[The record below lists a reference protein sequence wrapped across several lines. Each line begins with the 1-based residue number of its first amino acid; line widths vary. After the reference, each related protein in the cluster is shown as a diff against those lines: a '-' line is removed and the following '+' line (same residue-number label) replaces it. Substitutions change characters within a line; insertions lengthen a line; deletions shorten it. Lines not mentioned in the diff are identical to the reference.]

1 MSYDYDIKLLVT
13 SKYLYNIISQ
23 KLFEIEEH
31 RIRNISFR
39 SIHSGSHIGCML
51 MNKNTYTL
59 GTEGA
64 VKCFKYDINR
74 PNFKIKTPTLRCPE
88 SLTYISYNKSNQNEI
103 VLDKEYIS
111 YNKQNQN
118 EIVLDKDYNPNIYIY
133 LPKTDF

>member
-1 MSYDYDIKLLVT
+1 
-13 SKYLYNIISQ
+13 
-23 KLFEIEEH
+23 
-31 RIRNISFR
+31 
-39 SIHSGSHIGCML
+39 

-118 EIVLDKDYNPNIYIY
+118 EIVLDKEYISYNKQNQNEIVLDKDYNPNIYIY